1 MVNWEPGELER
12 LRVRLGDVLCR
23 LLWPNGDGAVSEELL
38 RARMNIAGS
47 KLSALLSSVMEN
59 DGGHAIQ
66 RRPDGVAFGQSWKD
80 GCRNRTRPWAVT

>member
-12 LRVRLGDVLCR
+12 LTVRLGDVLCR

-38 RARMNIAGS
+38 RARMNVTGS
-47 KLSALLSSVMEN
+47 KLSALLSAIMET
-59 DGGHAIQ
+59 DGGLAIQ

-80 GCRNRTRPWAVT
+80 GCHKRTRPWAAK